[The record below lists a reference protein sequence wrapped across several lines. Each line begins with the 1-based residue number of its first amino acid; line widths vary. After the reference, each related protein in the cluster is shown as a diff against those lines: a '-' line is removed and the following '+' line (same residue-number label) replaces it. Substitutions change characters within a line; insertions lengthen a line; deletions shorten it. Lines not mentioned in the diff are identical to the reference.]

1 MTVSLQSSS
10 NATKPRHSI
19 LIVEDHEDTARA
31 ISKLLLREGHEVR
44 VEQTIGGAISF
55 CQQPNQRIDLLIAD
69 ITLPDGDGWDLMR
82 RLMKICH
89 PLKGIAFSGHGMPND
104 LEKSRLAGF
113 TEHLTKPVL
122 FEDLLASISRVMNGS
137 GNGNGSG
144 ASAGARKPR
153 SGTGASPA

>member
-1 MTVSLQSSS
+1 MTVGVEIIGSMSK
-10 NATKPRHSI
+10 NRHSI

-31 ISKLLLREGHEVR
+31 ISKLLLREGHEVH
-44 VEQTIGGAISF
+44 VEQTIGGAVSF
-55 CQQPNQRIDLLIAD
+55 CQQPNHRIDLLIAD

-122 FEDLLASISRVMNGS
+122 FEDLLASISRVMNRHS
-137 GNGNGSG
+137 
-144 ASAGARKPR
+144 R
-153 SGTGASPA
+153 GTGWSRWGIRKSTAGQHC